1 MVPQDSSPSGQYD
14 FFSKRTEDI
23 AHKSHPLVI
32 LSKVID
38 WESFNKSFG
47 ARFHCSN
54 GRPGLPTRLMVGLH
68 YIKHTFNL
76 SDERVLFGF
85 VENPQWQYFCGVEYY
100 QSHPPCDR
108 SSMTYWRKRIGAEK
122 MELLLKET
130 LRTGQRLGVIKRS
143 ELKSAVIDTTIQDKA
158 IAYPT
163 DSSLYF
169 KALRV
174 LVCLSKRSGIKL
186 RQSYKRKAK
195 ESLFKQVRL
204 ISTRKFK
211 QAGRH
216 ERKLRT
222 YLGRVIRDVKRKRS
236 SVMSKSDSH
245 LGRVLELSERIL
257 SQKRSDKDKVYS
269 VHAGEVKCY
278 SKHEEIARRAVSFF

>member
-1 MVPQDSSPSGQYD
+1 
-14 FFSKRTEDI
+14 
-23 AHKSHPLVI
+23 
-32 LSKVID
+32 
-38 WESFNKSFG
+38 
-47 ARFHCSN
+47 
-54 GRPGLPTRLMVGLH
+54 MVGLH

-76 SDERVLFGF
+76 SDERVLLGF
-85 VENPQWQYFCGVEYY
+85 VESPQWQYFCGVEYY

-174 LVCLSKRSGIKL
+174 LVRLSKRSGIKL

-236 SVMSKSDSH
+236 SVGMS
-245 LGRVLELSERIL
+245 
-257 SQKRSDKDKVYS
+257 
-269 VHAGEVKCY
+269 
-278 SKHEEIARRAVSFF
+278 